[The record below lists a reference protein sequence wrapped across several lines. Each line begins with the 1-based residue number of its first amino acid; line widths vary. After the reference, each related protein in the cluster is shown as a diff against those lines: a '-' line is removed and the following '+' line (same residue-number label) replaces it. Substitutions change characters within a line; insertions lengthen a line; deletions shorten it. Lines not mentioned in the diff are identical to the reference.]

1 MMQSYAFFGN
11 QHVLGCVEARLAEA
25 GFVRTDASEAAAW
38 VITYCTSMTE
48 LEDLYFG
55 DDGLLGKL
63 AADALVVDLS
73 PVTPNFAAEMNAI
86 TTVSGHAMV
95 TAPLV
100 VHDKVA
106 TDALAHENL
115 SCFCFGED
123 GAAKRAQPLLDALFS
138 SAEEAGSAGAAQ
150 LSRMAITIQDSA
162 EIVSA
167 VECLALFKSAKAS
180 MSIADAGGAEPEA
193 CAPEVEFMLEAVSQ
207 KRFNGAY
214 TIEMMMAELSSVM
227 MAADDYELIL
237 PQVESAFHL
246 LELLAVIGGASKS
259 PAALS
264 LVFGSDH
271 DGDAYGLDWSRADAL
286 YAEAAD
292 GPDADQGCAGYDD
305 EDDYLDGMFGAS
317 SGFSAN

>member
-1 MMQSYAFFGN
+1 MQTYAFFGN
-11 QHVLGCVEARLAEA
+11 QHVLECMEGRLAEA
-25 GFVRTDASEAAAW
+25 GFARTEAVEAAAW

-55 DDGLLGKL
+55 EDGLMGKL
-63 AADALVVDLS
+63 ASDAVVVDLS

-86 TTVSGHAMV
+86 TTVSGYAMV

-100 VHDKVA
+100 VRDKVA
-106 TDALAHENL
+106 TDALARENL
-115 SCFCFGED
+115 GCFCFGED
-123 GAAKRAQPLLDALFS
+123 GAAGRARELLDVLFS
-138 SAEEAGSAGAAQ
+138 SVEEAASAGAAQ

-162 EIVSA
+162 EMVSA

-180 MSIADAGGAEPEA
+180 MSIADAGSAEVEA
-193 CAPEVEFMLEAVSQ
+193 CAPEVGSMLEAVSE

-286 YAEAAD
+286 YAEAAA
-292 GPDADQGCAGYDD
+292 GPDAEDDGFDGYED
-305 EDDYLDGMFGAS
+305 EDDYLDGMFGTS
-317 SGFSAN
+317 TGFSAN